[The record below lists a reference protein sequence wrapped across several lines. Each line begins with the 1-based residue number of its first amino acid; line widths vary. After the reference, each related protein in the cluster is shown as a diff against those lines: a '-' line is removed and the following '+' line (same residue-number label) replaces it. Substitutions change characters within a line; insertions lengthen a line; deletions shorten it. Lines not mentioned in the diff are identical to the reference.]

1 MGKILIIGDPHD
13 GFTSA
18 SLEDKTGNYIGRV
31 FELEDGWYIHLNDFN
46 MLEEIELRALIQ
58 EAKTNLMKY
67 PNRKGAEFPED
78 MTVGEISLWLIEKS
92 E

>member
-1 MGKILIIGDPHD
+1 MGKILIIGDPQD

-18 SLEDKTGNYIGRV
+18 TIDDNEGNYVGRV
-31 FELEDGWYIHLNDFN
+31 FELDDGWYIHLEDVNI
-46 MLEEIELRALIQ
+46 LEEIEVRKLIQ
-58 EAKTNLMKY
+58 EAKTKLMKY

-78 MTVGEISLWLIEKS
+78 MTAGAISLWLLEKS